1 MVTNITTCRRLSD
14 HRERRSSPNYTIT
27 FIGGTLTVMSPPIVT
42 IANVEEVMKNK
53 QVIEVLVTFRGPVNA
68 T

>member
-1 MVTNITTCRRLSD
+1 MSGA
-14 HRERRSSPNYTIT
+14 SSPNYTIT

-53 QVIEVLVTFRGPVNA
+53 QVTEVLVTFRGPVNA